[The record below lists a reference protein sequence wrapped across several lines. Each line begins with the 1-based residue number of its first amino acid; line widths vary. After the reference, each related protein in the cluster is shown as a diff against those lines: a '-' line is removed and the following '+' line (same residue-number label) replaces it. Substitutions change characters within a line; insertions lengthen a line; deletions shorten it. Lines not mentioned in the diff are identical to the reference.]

1 MLGVTT
7 FLSTDVAAIPLFWII
22 PLSLYLLSFI
32 IVFARIPTMV
42 HSAMVLLM
50 PISIAALIFV
60 NYSDIGIPKWTVFIF
75 HLVNFFLYCM
85 VCHGEIARTRP
96 ATKQLTEFYLWLSVG
111 GMLGGIFNSLIA
123 PVIFNTVL
131 EYPLILILG
140 ALLLP
145 VGYRKRA
152 TRTEKLEEPPSL
164 PRSSSLACSAHL
176 LVDDKRVPASA

>member
-32 IVFARIPTMV
+32 IVFARVPAMV
-42 HSAMVLLM
+42 HTATVLLL
-50 PISIAALIFV
+50 PFSITALIFV
-60 NYSDIGIPKWTVFIF
+60 NFSDIDIPKWVVFIF

-96 ATKQLTEFYLWLSVG
+96 ATEHLTEFYLWLSVG

-140 ALLLP
+140 AMLLP
-145 VGYRKRA
+145 VRNRKRA
-152 TRTEKLEEPPSL
+152 SGL
-164 PRSSSLACSAHL
+164 
-176 LVDDKRVPASA
+176 